1 MSSNLTP
8 EKKTPPLADLFF
20 SFLRLGLTA
29 FGGPAMVA
37 YISDLAV
44 KRKKW
49 LNQETFKEGTVLC
62 QSLPGATAMQVA
74 AFVGLRVGGLAG
86 ALLSYIGFGLPAFFF
101 MTILSLLYTI
111 SHDLHWITS
120 IFAGLQII
128 VVSLVAMATYT
139 FGKTSIKGIAD
150 VIVASASA
158 VAFSFSLSP
167 FFIII
172 GASIAGIALLWTKTP
187 SPSASIQ
194 KKHGFPIAHIA
205 GLLLPVLTG
214 LAMLYLLNTHLFK
227 LALLMLKTDLFA
239 FGGGFSSLPLMLQQV
254 VHVQKWMDSK
264 TFMNGI
270 ALGQVTPGPII
281 ITATFVGLLTNGLL
295 GALVATLAIFTP
307 SFILLVFTAP
317 FFDRL
322 KQSRLFISASQGIL
336 ASFVGLLMFVT
347 IKFAVT
353 VHWDLIRIILVS
365 ASTVALFRKVDI
377 LYVVLIGSVISL
389 ILL

>member
-1 MSSNLTP
+1 MSSNLNP

-37 YISDLAV
+37 YIADLSV

-49 LNQETFKEGTVLC
+49 LDQETFKEGTVLC
-62 QSLPGATAMQVA
+62 QSLPGATAMQVTA
-74 AFVGLRVGGLAG
+74 YVGLRVGGLSG
-86 ALLSYIGFGLPAFFF
+86 ALLAYIGFGLPAFFF
-101 MTILSLLYTI
+101 MTILSLLYTV
-111 SHDLHWITS
+111 SHDLHWVTS
-120 IFAGLQII
+120 IFAGLQVI

-139 FGKTSIKGIAD
+139 FGKTSIKRSAD
-150 VIVASASA
+150 VIIAAASA
-158 VAFSFSLSP
+158 VAFGFSVSP
-167 FFIII
+167 FLIII
-172 GASIAGIALLWTKTP
+172 GASIAGIALLWGKTP

-194 KKHGFPIAHIA
+194 TKQRLSITRVTV
-205 GLLLPVLTG
+205 LLLPVLTG
-214 LAMLYLLNTHLFK
+214 LGLLYLMNTNLFK

-264 TFMNGI
+264 TFMDGI
-270 ALGQVTPGPII
+270 ALGQITPGPIV
-281 ITATFVGLLTNGLL
+281 ITATFVGLLTNGFL
-295 GALVATLAIFTP
+295 GALVATLGIFTP
-307 SFILLVFTAP
+307 SFILLVFAAP

-322 KQSRLFISASQGIL
+322 KQSRLFKSASRGISS
-336 ASFVGLLMFVT
+336 SFVGLLIFVT

-365 ASTVALFRKVDI
+365 ATTVALFRKVDI

>member
-1 MSSNLTP
+1 MSSNLNL
-8 EKKTPPLADLFF
+8 EKKTLPLADLFF

-37 YISDLAV
+37 YIADLSV

-49 LNQETFKEGTVLC
+49 LDQETFKEGTVLC
-62 QSLPGATAMQVA
+62 QSLPGATAMQVT
-74 AFVGLRVGGLAG
+74 AFVGLRVGGLSG
-86 ALLSYIGFGLPAFFF
+86 ALLAYIGFGLPAFIF
-101 MTILSLLYTI
+101 MTILSSLYTI
-111 SHDLHWITS
+111 SHELHWVTS
-120 IFAGLQII
+120 IFAGLQVI

-139 FGKTSIKGIAD
+139 FGKTTIKRSAD
-150 VIVASASA
+150 VIIASASA

-167 FFIII
+167 FLIII
-172 GASIAGIALLWTKTP
+172 GASIACIVLLWTKTP
-187 SPSASIQ
+187 SPLASIQ
-194 KKHGFPIAHIA
+194 KKQELSIASIA
-205 GLLLPVLTG
+205 WLLLPVLAG
-214 LAMLYLLNTHLFK
+214 LALLYLMNTNLFK

-264 TFMNGI
+264 TFMDGI
-270 ALGQVTPGPII
+270 ALGQITPGPII

-295 GALVATLAIFTP
+295 GALVATLGIFTP
-307 SFILLVFTAP
+307 SFILLVFAVP

-322 KQSRLFISASQGIL
+322 KQSRLFTSASQGIL
-336 ASFVGLLMFVT
+336 ASFVGLLLFVT

-353 VHWDLIRIILVS
+353 VHWDLVRIILVS
-365 ASTVALFRKVDI
+365 ASTVALFRKLDI
-377 LYVVLIGSVISL
+377 LYVVLTGSVISL